1 MAVSLRFDILRHLAL
16 HSSYCNWY
24 TFNQQLPI
32 RLRFISVLFA
42 NISPSIATWA
52 MKRNQLYIW
61 ADNQLFV
68 NCVQLGLNCRV
79 RQLRRAPSMEH
90 SSQKVSRS
98 NFVWVWMFA
107 QSSFRNSANK
117 WFCREDRLQSE
128 TNTLLTVFH
137 NVLLT
142 QKVSTWWWLL
152 RPMTKIWQFFSFR
165 CNWKKMLR
173 LVL

>member
-16 HSSYCNWY
+16 RSSYCNWY

-32 RLRFISVLFA
+32 RLRFISVPFA

-79 RQLRRAPSMEH
+79 RQLRRAPSVEH

-98 NFVWVWMFA
+98 NFVRVWMFA

-128 TNTLLTVFH
+128 TNTLLTVFQ
-137 NVLLT
+137 NVN
-142 QKVSTWWWLL
+142 WLRRSRHGDGSYGQWL
-152 RPMTKIWQFFSFR
+152 KFGNFSLSVAIG
-165 CNWKKMLR
+165 KKCYG
-173 LVL
+173 